1 MPEEQK
7 TIEQVRAT
15 IKSARDS
22 VWVVEDE
29 LQKLT
34 EAGSLTEQ
42 SRGNIER
49 NVAHLK
55 LIVADPEI
63 SESGEEIGDLN
74 DAITAGETA
83 LENNPE

>member
-15 IKSARDS
+15 IKAARDS
-22 VWVVEDE
+22 VWVVENE

-34 EAGSLTEQ
+34 DTGTLEKEG
-42 SRGNIER
+42 RGNIER

-55 LIVADPEI
+55 LVVADPQI

-74 DAITAGETA
+74 DAIAAGETA

>member
-1 MPEEQK
+1 MPEQQK

-15 IKSARDS
+15 IKAARDS

-29 LQKLT
+29 LQKLSDR
-34 EAGSLTEQ
+34 GSLTEG
-42 SRGNIER
+42 SRGNIKR

-55 LIVADPEI
+55 LVVADPQI

-74 DAITAGETA
+74 DAIVAGETA